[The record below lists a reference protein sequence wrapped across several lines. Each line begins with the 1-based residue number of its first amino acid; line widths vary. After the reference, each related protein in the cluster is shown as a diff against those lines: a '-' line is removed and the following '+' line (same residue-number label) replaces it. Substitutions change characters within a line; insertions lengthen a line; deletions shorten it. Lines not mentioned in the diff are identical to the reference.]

1 MINVSVKSFLLIL
14 YLLLCGLSQ
23 AQEFKSFDREKWQEI
38 KKGINYTGD
47 ETVQEEEQEK
57 EEDNDQWSQSSGPD
71 FGGSLFSF
79 AGPVFK
85 ILIIAVFIVLLVFV
99 ISKLIGN
106 NVWLKKNRK
115 TTGRQVPIEELEENL
130 LESDLM
136 LWLKKAADEK
146 NYRLA
151 LRIYYL
157 MIIKELSVKGLIRW
171 QKEKTNH
178 EYLYEM
184 RGHSSHQ
191 QFEEL
196 TGIYQLIWYGEKD
209 LGDPYLIKASHK
221 FKDYFHSINT
231 LNNG

>member
-1 MINVSVKSFLLIL
+1 MINVSVKSFLLIFC
-14 YLLLCGLSQ
+14 LLLCGLSQ
-23 AQEFKSFDREKWQEI
+23 AQEFQSFDREKWQEI
-38 KKGINYTGD
+38 KKDIDYTAD
-47 ETVQEEEQEK
+47 ESKQEDESEEEA
-57 EEDNDQWSQSSGPD
+57 NDQWSQSWGNN
-71 FGGSLFSF
+71 FGGTLFPF

-85 ILIIAVFIVLLVFV
+85 IVIIAAFIVLLVFV
-99 ISKLIGN
+99 ISKLMGN
-106 NVWLKKNRK
+106 NVWLKKKIK
-115 TTGRQVPIEELEENL
+115 TTYRQVPIEELEENL

-136 LWLKKAADEK
+136 MWLKKAVDEK

-157 MIIKELSVKGLIRW
+157 MIIKELSVKGLILW
-171 QKEKTNH
+171 KKEKTNH

-184 RGHSSHQ
+184 RGHSSHH

-221 FKDYFHSINT
+221 FKDYFQSINT
-231 LNNG
+231 MNNG